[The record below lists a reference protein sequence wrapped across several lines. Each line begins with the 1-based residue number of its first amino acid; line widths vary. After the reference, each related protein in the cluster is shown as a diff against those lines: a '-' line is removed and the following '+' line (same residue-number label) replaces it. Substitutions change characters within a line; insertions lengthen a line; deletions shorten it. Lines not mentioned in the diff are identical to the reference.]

1 MKSNLW
7 VRQLKITQQGRKMY
21 YIGIDVAKSFHVVS
35 AIDENEVKV
44 ISKPFRVDNS
54 NDGFSKLLRIL
65 DSISKEKSQFLIGL
79 EATGIYG
86 ENLLEYLISN
96 GYSVKLLNPFQTTR
110 YREQITMKKV
120 KNDNIDSLV
129 IALFLK
135 DGKFSSGY
143 VTDDE
148 YQSLRTLY
156 RNQISIQKD
165 MKDVKKRILTQI
177 TVTFPEFEG
186 FINPFTISGLAL
198 LDKYPT
204 AHHYKRSSV
213 DRIMKLFRHIQGNNF
228 NQAKALKLLNLSK
241 ESIYSGKA
249 KEARAIAIRSSIRLL
264 KLYMSELDILEAEIN
279 SLLDSKGLSITV
291 EEAGVGIQKNDNLID
306 NLKTIPGVNNKT
318 ISAVISECG
327 DLTRFPTIA
336 KFIGYLGLF
345 PTENSSGNS
354 KRTGHLSKRGSAKA
368 KHALYLSASS
378 CLIHNQ
384 QLKQLYDTKRSQ
396 GKSKKEGLVAVSRKL
411 ATIIYSIFKYNTP
424 YDPNRVFA
432 KS

>member
-1 MKSNLW
+1 
-7 VRQLKITQQGRKMY
+7 MY
-21 YIGIDVAKSFHVVS
+21 YVGIDVAKSFHVVS
-35 AIDENEVKV
+35 VIDDNEVKV
-44 ISKPFRVDNS
+44 ISKPSRVNNS
-54 NDGFSKLLRIL
+54 NEGFKRLLTIF
-65 DSISKEKSQFLIGL
+65 DSISLEKKEFLIGL

-86 ENLLEYLISN
+86 ENLWEYLNSN
-96 GYSVKLLNPFQTTR
+96 GYSVKLLNPFQTSR

-156 RNQISIQKD
+156 RNRASIQGN
-165 MKDVKKRILTQI
+165 MKEIKKRILTQI

-204 AHHYKRSSV
+204 AHHYKHSSV

-228 NQAKALKLLNLSK
+228 NNEKALKLLSLAK
-241 ESIYSGKA
+241 DSIYSGKA
-249 KEARAIAIRSSIRLL
+249 KEARAIAIKSSIRLL
-264 KLYMSELDILEAEIN
+264 KTYQVELELLENEIS
-279 SLLDSKGLSITV
+279 SLLNSKGLSITV
-291 EEAGVGIQKNDNLID
+291 EEAGEEIEKKNSLID
-306 NLKTIPGVNNKT
+306 NLKTIPGVSDKT
-318 ISAVISECG
+318 IAAVISECG

-354 KRTGHLSKRGSAKA
+354 KRTGHLSKRGSSLV
-368 KHALYLSASS
+368 KHALYMSASS
-378 CLIHNQ
+378 SLIHNK

-411 ATIIYSIFKYNTP
+411 ATIIYSIFKYNIP
-424 YDPNRVFA
+424 YDPSRVFA
-432 KS
+432 QS

>member
-1 MKSNLW
+1 MNY
-7 VRQLKITQQGRKMY
+7 V
-21 YIGIDVAKSFHVVS
+21 GIDIAKSFHVVS
-35 AIDENEVKV
+35 IIDDEEARV
-44 ISKPFRVDNS
+44 INKPFRIN
-54 NDGFSKLLRIL
+54 NDFKGFEKFITIL
-65 DSISKEKSQFLIGL
+65 DSVSLDKESFVIGL

-86 ENLLEYLISN
+86 ENLLEFLQSK
-96 GYSVKLLNPFQTTR
+96 GYIVKLLNPFQTSR

-129 IALFLK
+129 IALLLK

-156 RNQISIQKD
+156 RNRSAIQSD
-165 MKDVKKRILTQI
+165 MKDVKRRILTQI
-177 TVTFPEFEG
+177 VVTFPEFEG
-186 FINPFTISGLAL
+186 FIKPFSVSGLAL
-198 LDKYPT
+198 LEKYPT
-204 AHHYKRSSV
+204 AHHYKHSSV

-228 NQAKALKLLNLSK
+228 TQDKALRLLELSK

-249 KEARAIAIRSSIRLL
+249 KDARAIAIRSSIRLL
-264 KLYMSELDILEAEIN
+264 KMYLSELDIIESEIR
-279 SLLDSKGLSITV
+279 SLLDSTATTTSV
-291 EEAGVGIQKNDNLID
+291 DEAGISIEKSNTLIA
-306 NLKTIPGVNNKT
+306 NLKTIPGVADKT
-318 ISAVISECG
+318 IAAIISECG
-327 DLTRFPTIA
+327 DLTRFPTIP

-354 KRTGHLSKRGSAKA
+354 THIGHLSKRGSPLA
-368 KHALYLSASS
+368 KHALYMSAVS
-378 CLIHNQ
+378 CLMHNT

-396 GKSKKEGLVAVSRKL
+396 GKSKKEALIAVSRKI
-411 ATIIYSIFKYNTP
+411 ATIIYSIFKYNVP

>member
-1 MKSNLW
+1 
-7 VRQLKITQQGRKMY
+7 MY
-21 YIGIDVAKSFHVVS
+21 FVGIDIAKSFHITSV
-35 AIDENEVKV
+35 IDENEKKV
-44 ISKPFRVDNS
+44 INKPFKIK
-54 NDGFSKLLRIL
+54 NDAKGFDKLLTIL
-65 DSISKEKSQFLIGL
+65 DSISLDKKEFTIGL

-86 ENLLEYLISN
+86 ENLLEFLISK
-96 GYSVKLLNPFQTTR
+96 GYSVKLLNPFQTSR
-110 YREQITMKKV
+110 YREQITLKKV
-120 KNDNIDSLV
+120 KNDEIDSLV
-129 IALFLK
+129 IALLLK

-156 RNQISIQKD
+156 RNRASIQAD

-186 FINPFTISGLAL
+186 FIKPFTVSGLAL

-204 AHHYKRSSV
+204 AQHYKHSSV

-228 NQAKALKLLNLSK
+228 TQDKALKLLELSK

-249 KEARAIAIRSSIRLL
+249 KDARAVAIRSTIRLL
-264 KLYMSELDILEAEIN
+264 RMYLSELDIIEAEIL
-279 SLLDSKGLSITV
+279 SLLDSSSTTTTIVNEVG
-291 EEAGVGIQKNDNLID
+291 EEVKKADNLIA
-306 NLKTIPGVNNKT
+306 NLKTIPGVADKT
-318 ISAVISECG
+318 IAALISECG
-327 DLTRFPTIA
+327 DLTRFPTIP

-354 KRTGHLSKRGSAKA
+354 KSIGHLSKRGSSLA
-368 KHALYLSASS
+368 KHALYMSAVS
-378 CLIHNQ
+378 CLIHNT

-396 GKSKKEGLVAVSRKL
+396 GKSKKEALVAVSRKI
-411 ATIIYSIFKYNTP
+411 AVIIYSIVKYNVP
-424 YDPNRVFA
+424 YNPDRVFA

>member
-1 MKSNLW
+1 
-7 VRQLKITQQGRKMY
+7 MY
-21 YIGIDVAKSFHVVS
+21 YVGIDVAKSFHVVS
-35 AIDENEVKV
+35 VIDENEVKV
-44 ISKPFRVDNS
+44 ISKPFKVDNS
-54 NDGFSKLLRIL
+54 NEGFKKFLRAL
-65 DSISKEKSQFLIGL
+65 NSISIKKSEFLVGL

-86 ENLLEYLISN
+86 ENLWEYLNSN
-96 GYSVKLLNPFQTTR
+96 GYSVKLLNPFQTSR

-129 IALFLK
+129 IALLLK

-156 RNQISIQKD
+156 RNRASIQGD
-165 MKDVKKRILTQI
+165 MKEVKKRILTQI
-177 TVTFPEFEG
+177 TVTFPEFED

-204 AHHYKRSSV
+204 ASHYKHSSV

-228 NQAKALKLLNLSK
+228 NQAKALELLNLSK

-249 KEARAIAIRSSIRLL
+249 KEARAIAIKSSIRLL
-264 KLYMSELDILEAEIN
+264 KTYQSELEIIEN
-279 SLLDSKGLSITV
+279 EIRSLLDNQALTISVTEAS
-291 EEAGVGIQKNDNLID
+291 EEIEKSNRLID
-306 NLKTIPGVNNKT
+306 NLKTIPGVSDKT
-318 ISAVISECG
+318 IAAVISECG
-327 DLTRFPTIA
+327 DLTRFPTIP

-354 KRTGHLSKRGSAKA
+354 KQTGHLSKRGSSLA
-368 KHALYLSASS
+368 KHALYMSATS
-378 CLIHNQ
+378 CLIHNK

-424 YDPNRVFA
+424 YDPSRVFA